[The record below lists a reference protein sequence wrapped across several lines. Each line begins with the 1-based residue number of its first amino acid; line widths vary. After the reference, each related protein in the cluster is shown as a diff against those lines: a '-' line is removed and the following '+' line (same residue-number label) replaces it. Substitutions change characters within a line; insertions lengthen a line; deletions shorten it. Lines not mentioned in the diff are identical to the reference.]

1 MTMGAEESQRNPEN
15 LPLGGDESSERERAV
30 AEALAAYLEQVARE
44 ETVEIDAFC
53 KTCPG
58 LEKDL
63 RPLLESLNE
72 MDGPPPFEGSVAE
85 GGGGEELPE
94 RLSGHKILAEI
105 GAGGMGRVLLGY
117 DERLNR
123 KVAIKIL
130 GRLYRTEES
139 VKTRF
144 MHEARAL
151 AQISH
156 PNIVHIFSLG
166 PTEELPHF
174 VMELVEGTSLVE
186 AGRALTVR
194 QKAELMRKVAVAAD
208 FLHEHQIV
216 HRDLKP
222 TNILVSADL
231 EPKILDFGLA
241 QRLERNGRRVTRPG
255 EIMGTPDYFSPEHT
269 LPGARFDPRSDVF
282 SLGTILYE
290 LLTGSPPFHGD
301 TFGEQVRLIREQE
314 PTLPRRRNPEIPA
327 DLQDVCL
334 KALEKKPENR
344 YASAREMADDLERFL
359 AGEKVHAVP
368 TAYSNLMS
376 GKIEQHLREL
386 EGWRSEE
393 IVSEPE
399 FEALRKDYGRL
410 VEREDA
416 WILNARRLSLPQVS
430 LYLGAWILTVGA
442 ALLFL
447 FQFVDL
453 SRTLGVIVVAGV
465 AALMAD
471 RGLRL
476 WKSGQLRVGIAYL
489 LAFCLLLPIALL
501 VAFGAYHLFAKVAAN
516 PKWELLGHISETFKQ
531 TTNAQIW
538 WAVTLSLPAYVWLRR
553 FSKSSVF
560 SLVFAV
566 MAAWLWM
573 VTLMRMGLLEWMDT
587 DPGKLYFRLIP
598 AALLFFAL
606 ALAVEWRHL
615 PNDSRYFYPIAVVF
629 TFAAMSGLASDDKP
643 YQEWLAAWLPWTR
656 GQIEYL
662 FIINAGIY
670 FLLEVICERFSVSQM
685 RAVGK
690 SFRFVIPGH
699 VLTSLFFLGLAATD
713 RWKDKLED
721 LSLRREARIFEMLL
735 PAGALVFVYGS
746 IRKQMKNYFV
756 AGMIFLAIGLVRL
769 QEDIFEQRSRWPI
782 LLLILGSLLMVS
794 ATRYSAIKMA
804 VARMIKRVG

>member
-1 MTMGAEESQRNPEN
+1 MGQ
-15 LPLGGDESSERERAV
+15 
-30 AEALAAYLEQVARE
+30 
-44 ETVEIDAFC
+44 
-53 KTCPG
+53 
-58 LEKDL
+58 
-63 RPLLESLNE
+63 
-72 MDGPPPFEGSVAE
+72 
-85 GGGGEELPE
+85 
-94 RLSGHKILAEI
+94 
-105 GAGGMGRVLLGY
+105 VLLGF

-130 GRLYRTEES
+130 GGRYRAEES

-166 PTEELPHF
+166 PPDELPHF
-174 VMELVEGTSLVE
+174 VMELVEGKSLLE
-186 AGRALTVR
+186 AGRALTLT
-194 QKAELMRKVAVAAD
+194 QKAELMRKVALAAD
-208 FLHEHQIV
+208 FLHEHHII

-241 QRLERNGRRVTRPG
+241 QHLESDSRRVTRPW
-255 EIMGTPDYFSPEHT
+255 EIVGTPDYFSPEHT

-282 SLGTILYE
+282 SLGTMLYE
-290 LLTGSPPFHGD
+290 LLTGSPPFHAE
-301 TFGEQVRLIREQE
+301 TLGEHVRRIREQE
-314 PTLPRRRNPEIPA
+314 PTLPRRLNPEIPG

-376 GKIEQHLREL
+376 GKIERHLREL
-386 EGWRSEE
+386 EGWREEE
-393 IVSEPE
+393 IVSEHE
-399 FEALRKDYGRL
+399 FDALRKDYGRL

-453 SRTLGVIVVAGV
+453 SGTLGVVVVAGV

-476 WKSGQLRVGIAYL
+476 WKSGQLLVGIAYL

-501 VAFGAYHLFAKVAAN
+501 VAFGAYHLFAQAAAN
-516 PKWELLGHISETFKQ
+516 PKWELLGNISDTFKP

-538 WAVTLSLPAYVWLRR
+538 WAVMLSLPAYVWLRR
-553 FSKSSVF
+553 FTKSSVF

-566 MAAWLWM
+566 MAVWLWL
-573 VTLMRMGLLEWMDT
+573 VTLMRMGLFEWLGN
-587 DPGKLYFRLIP
+587 DPGKFYFRLIP
-598 AALLFFAL
+598 AALLFFVI
-606 ALAVEWRHL
+606 ALAVEWRQL
-615 PNDSRYFYPIAVVF
+615 PNDSRYFYPIGVFF
-629 TFAAMSGLASDDKP
+629 TFAALSGLASDHKP
-643 YQEWLAAWLPWTR
+643 YQEWLQARLPWTR

-690 SFRFVIPGH
+690 AFRFVMPGH

-713 RWKDKLED
+713 RWKGQQND
-721 LSLRREARIFEMLL
+721 LSMKREARVFEMLL
-735 PAGALVFVYGS
+735 PAAALVFVYGS

-756 AGMIFLAIGLVRL
+756 VGMIFLAIGLVRL
-769 QEDIFEQRSRWPI
+769 QEDIFEQKSRWPI

-804 VARMIKRVG
+804 LARMVRRGG